1 MITSARQARR
11 EAKQLFRFCL
21 VNGTLDEDRL
31 RQVMQKVLQLKRRGY
46 LSVLGQ
52 LDRLVRL
59 DHARRTAEVVSAAP
73 LAADLQANVSAGLKR
88 VYGPGIS
95 ILFAQEPALIG
106 GMRIK
111 VGSDVYDGSVR
122 YRLSTIAKYFG
133 ADGSR

>member
-1 MITSARQARR
+1 MTKSTRQAQR

-21 VNGTLDEDRL
+21 VNGTLDEGRL
-31 RQVMQKVLQLKRRGY
+31 RQVVQKVLQLRRRGY

-52 LDRLVRL
+52 LERLLRL
-59 DHARRTAEVVSAAP
+59 DHARRTAEVESALP

-95 ILFAQEPALIG
+95 VLFAQEPALIG

-133 ADGSR
+133 SNGSQ